1 MKKIIIGLKKRK
13 KPIAEFEQFAKAE
26 KVFTK
31 NFFLYFELV
40 RLRVT
45 FGLILATPAKEIK
58 KMKLRQ
64 ILKEAEKIKAKMEK
78 A

>member
-1 MKKIIIGLKKRK
+1 MMKLIIRLKKRK
-13 KPIAEFEQFAKAE
+13 KPIPELEQFAKAK

-64 ILKEAEKIKAKMEK
+64 ILKEAEIIKAKMEE
-78 A
+78 

>member
-1 MKKIIIGLKKRK
+1 MKKIIIGLKRRK
-13 KPIAEFEQFAKAE
+13 KPIPDFEELARATG
-26 KVFTK
+26 VFTK

-45 FGLILATPAKEIK
+45 FGLVLATPAKEVK

-64 ILKEAEKIKAKMEK
+64 ILKEAEIIKAKMEE
-78 A
+78 